1 MTSANTLVAPQTSPA
16 DGNPVTSAR
25 GRKAEPT
32 GGLAPFPRRPAR
44 LALPVVE
51 ALVDQIISGQLPVG
65 SQLPSELTLCE
76 IFGVSRITMRE
87 AVKSLED
94 KGLALARQGSGTT
107 VTEED
112 NWLLLDPIVLA
123 AAVRHDTQLTLLNQL
138 VDMRAQLES
147 PMAAQAARKASR
159 TDIAEMA
166 ALLALLDSQVDEQA
180 SFLETDVA
188 FHDRIMRA
196 SGNQLSRSIVRTV
209 HAEAR
214 KNYRYS
220 GDPTSAECRVSNDEH
235 HAIFECIKN
244 QDEAGAEQAM
254 SQHILRAW
262 ERRRPNRPPD

>member
-1 MTSANTLVAPQTSPA
+1 M
-16 DGNPVTSAR
+16 
-25 GRKAEPT
+25 
-32 GGLAPFPRRPAR
+32 APFPRRPAR

-51 ALVDQIISGQLPVG
+51 ALVDQIISGQLPAG
-65 SQLPSELTLCE
+65 SQLPSEPTLCE

-107 VTEED
+107 VTDED
-112 NWLLLDPIVLA
+112 NWLLLDPTVLA
-123 AAVRHDTQLTLLNQL
+123 AAVRHDARLTLLNQL
-138 VDMRAQLES
+138 VDMRARLEA
-147 PMAAQAARKASR
+147 PMAAQAAAKASR

-180 SFLETDVA
+180 GFLETDVA

-196 SGNQLSRSIVRTV
+196 SGNRLSRSIVRTV

-214 KNYRYS
+214 KSYRYS
-220 GDPTSAECRVSNDEH
+220 GDPTSAECRLTNDEH
-235 HAIFECIKN
+235 HAIFACIRN

-254 SQHILRAW
+254 SQHILLAW
-262 ERRRPNRPPD
+262 ERRRPDRPQTSSVARDA